1 MIQINKLAMFSLMSD
16 CNMRIWI
23 LYGLYFYGNYLYCI
37 LLFKSSKIKNISRT
51 IDDKKVLRVTL

>member
-37 LLFKSSKIKNISRT
+37 LLFKIYITMFGRILTNNT
-51 IDDKKVLRVTL
+51 